1 MAEDSAPQMQ
11 HVISSGT
18 PVAKHDDA
26 GSTGSAHSVISNESV
41 RAEYNLKMAQLKL
54 EQFDQE
60 EKLKS
65 ELLEAE
71 RRKAAELQRFRLE
84 QDCKEAALMA
94 DVESS
99 DGWKSVDLA
108 NTALGDAQR
117 PVAVGSSNVKRRIC
131 KNRFPDEFNST
142 SPEMSVQEKVHFL
155 GNVSRPNQTVSPCKN
170 VDNSKS
176 KAETQFSEHLYK
188 LTQAMQQG
196 FSLPRAKPL
205 SFDGDP
211 LNYFSFMKSFENLIE
226 GQAYDFRTKFQQLEL
241 ACIGDAKRVI
251 KRFTYEEDIE
261 TAYYSAL
268 NGLKEEF
275 GRHDQVIEAYRKS
288 LTEGRVLK
296 MNDLSALREYASE
309 LKTCLA
315 VLKAWKKPNAMDL
328 SEFLTRIFARL
339 PEDLQR
345 MYFAELLASSKRS
358 TFATLVDF
366 ACRVARIT
374 SDCCVA
380 SYMKNAARV
389 SDKIAKNRTRDAIY
403 TAVSSSVDDQL
414 EASDAVPSSTL
425 PECLFCKD
433 YHSIYKCEKFI
444 VEPVE
449 SRRNFAR
456 VQRLCYNC
464 LKPNHMVGSCPSQ
477 SRCRAEGCGA
487 RHHTLLH
494 IGHVNRNNQSVP
506 ATVHGAGNSIFSSL
520 SVNKNVCYV
529 RLQVAPV
536 RVFLNDMKK
545 SIEVYAFLD
554 HGATRSF
561 CSKSLLDRMN
571 ISGSSESCLINGIND
586 SRQYIGHRVNLKVQG
601 IGESTVVRLD
611 NVLALD
617 ALPDLRGSLP
627 SNDIT
632 AKYPHLSNLKFCN
645 LNADNID
652 LLIGADVL
660 SRYPPTEYLQGDDNA
675 PTACHTIFGWTL
687 FGPDILHGNSETEEV
702 CDSFSNAN
710 CVFHIS
716 NPIVNDCDSFSAP
729 MCKVCAHEFADIN
742 CDPCLTGLSVNDK
755 RALEIMEKTTTTVD
769 GRLQIG
775 LPWKSDNVKLP
786 NNKRMAETRL
796 RSLKRRFETDN
807 DFFCMYR
814 SKMNEYIENGYAELC
829 PDAFSHTDRTFY
841 ICHHAVITSGK
852 FRIVF
857 DGSSVFQGT
866 SLNQNLLSGP
876 DLNNGLLGVLLRFRQ
891 EPIAFTG
898 DIKHMFHRV
907 KVSPIDRDSMR
918 FLWFEDGD
926 MTKPVLEYRMSSH
939 FFGCV
944 SSPCVA
950 TFAVRKVA
958 DDNLSG
964 ADFDT
969 VQTLE
974 RNMYVDDVLKSCE
987 SSEKAISLINQ
998 LCELTETKGFHMTKF
1013 ASNSSE
1019 VNSSIPSSELAPSL
1033 KCLDLN
1039 GSGVHHAL
1047 GVKWSMGPDELK
1059 VCVDIEPKQ
1068 ATRRGILSAVSSIF
1082 DPLGLVSPFV
1092 LPAKRILQDLSSE
1105 DFSWDDTICHSHKV
1119 RWENWVSQLP
1129 ILNDVSVPRCYKPP
1143 GFTPIDIQL
1152 HCFCDASQDGYG
1164 AVAYLRFIDA
1174 NGSVHV
1180 SFVKSVSRITPK
1192 RPITVVRLEL
1202 MSAVVAA
1209 ELSQSIKRELD
1220 YEMCSYYFW
1229 TDSMSVLQMINNRSE
1244 MFKIFVSNRIALIHS
1259 LSKVE
1264 SWFHVSSELNPAD
1277 VLSRGV
1283 MPKHLPKMSV
1293 WFAGPEFLKLD
1304 RSHWPKPCSVKC
1316 DNNFASEVKVNFVS
1330 TSSNE
1335 FASVFD
1341 LLKRFSCFEK
1351 LCQSVGWLLRFK
1363 VYMKWKF
1370 RSGPRPPVGNLS
1382 VDELEFAMHNVMSLV
1397 QLDSI
1402 SPSLLQL
1409 GSRVNDSSPPSSS
1422 NLKPST
1428 SNSSKLLLKL
1438 NPFFDENCHV
1448 WRVGGRLKHSNLP
1461 YSQRY
1466 PIILPQSHHVTEL
1479 IVHMYHCREGHCG
1492 TLHTLSALRG
1502 KFWILRGQSEV
1513 RRILAKCMVC
1523 KLRSAKFSSQWMAPL
1538 PKFRIEPGRTPFDK
1552 CSVDL
1557 FGPLKVKCG
1566 RRELKVETLWLY
1578 FYMFSHASLSY

>member
-94 DVESS
+94 
-99 DGWKSVDLA
+99 
-108 NTALGDAQR
+108 
-117 PVAVGSSNVKRRIC
+117 
-131 KNRFPDEFNST
+131 
-142 SPEMSVQEKVHFL
+142 EMSVQEKVQEKVHFL
-155 GNVSRPNQTVSPCKN
+155 GNVSRPNQTVSPGKN

-205 SFDGDP
+205 SFDP

-315 VLKAWKKPNAMDL
+315 VLKAWKRPNAMDL

-433 YHSIYKCEKFI
+433 YHSIYKCEKFM

-627 SNDIT
+627 INDIT

-755 RALEIMEKTTTTVD
+755 

-814 SKMNEYIENGYAELC
+814 SKMNEYVENGYAELC
-829 PDAFSHTDRTFY
+829 PDAFSHTDKTFY

-852 FRIVF
+852 FRIIF
-857 DGSSVFQGT
+857 DGSR
-866 SLNQNLLSGP
+866 L
-876 DLNNGLLGVLLRFRQ
+876 
-891 EPIAFTG
+891 
-898 DIKHMFHRV
+898 
-907 KVSPIDRDSMR
+907 
-918 FLWFEDGD
+918 
-926 MTKPVLEYRMSSH
+926 
-939 FFGCV
+939 
-944 SSPCVA
+944 
-950 TFAVRKVA
+950 
-958 DDNLSG
+958 
-964 ADFDT
+964 
-969 VQTLE
+969 
-974 RNMYVDDVLKSCE
+974 
-987 SSEKAISLINQ
+987 
-998 LCELTETKGFHMTKF
+998 
-1013 ASNSSE
+1013 
-1019 VNSSIPSSELAPSL
+1019 
-1033 KCLDLN
+1033 
-1039 GSGVHHAL
+1039 
-1047 GVKWSMGPDELK
+1047 
-1059 VCVDIEPKQ
+1059 
-1068 ATRRGILSAVSSIF
+1068 AVSS
-1082 DPLGLVSPFV
+1082 
-1092 LPAKRILQDLSSE
+1092 K
-1105 DFSWDDTICHSHKV
+1105 
-1119 RWENWVSQLP
+1119 
-1129 ILNDVSVPRCYKPP
+1129 
-1143 GFTPIDIQL
+1143 
-1152 HCFCDASQDGYG
+1152 
-1164 AVAYLRFIDA
+1164 
-1174 NGSVHV
+1174 
-1180 SFVKSVSRITPK
+1180 
-1192 RPITVVRLEL
+1192 
-1202 MSAVVAA
+1202 
-1209 ELSQSIKRELD
+1209 
-1220 YEMCSYYFW
+1220 
-1229 TDSMSVLQMINNRSE
+1229 
-1244 MFKIFVSNRIALIHS
+1244 AL
-1259 LSKVE
+1259 L
-1264 SWFHVSSELNPAD
+1264 
-1277 VLSRGV
+1277 
-1283 MPKHLPKMSV
+1283 
-1293 WFAGPEFLKLD
+1293 
-1304 RSHWPKPCSVKC
+1304 
-1316 DNNFASEVKVNFVS
+1316 
-1330 TSSNE
+1330 
-1335 FASVFD
+1335 
-1341 LLKRFSCFEK
+1341 
-1351 LCQSVGWLLRFK
+1351 
-1363 VYMKWKF
+1363 
-1370 RSGPRPPVGNLS
+1370 
-1382 VDELEFAMHNVMSLV
+1382 
-1397 QLDSI
+1397 
-1402 SPSLLQL
+1402 
-1409 GSRVNDSSPPSSS
+1409 
-1422 NLKPST
+1422 
-1428 SNSSKLLLKL
+1428 
-1438 NPFFDENCHV
+1438 
-1448 WRVGGRLKHSNLP
+1448 
-1461 YSQRY
+1461 
-1466 PIILPQSHHVTEL
+1466 
-1479 IVHMYHCREGHCG
+1479 
-1492 TLHTLSALRG
+1492 
-1502 KFWILRGQSEV
+1502 
-1513 RRILAKCMVC
+1513 
-1523 KLRSAKFSSQWMAPL
+1523 
-1538 PKFRIEPGRTPFDK
+1538 
-1552 CSVDL
+1552 
-1557 FGPLKVKCG
+1557 
-1566 RRELKVETLWLY
+1566 
-1578 FYMFSHASLSY
+1578 